1 MNAPTENKNKN
12 LSNERLVC
20 ATVHTVEDARTKK
33 DPRKSNNDKKDRKT
47 PSKGKTVLLTVMITL
62 LCFSLTLVAAD
73 LIGSDTGISVYTNLF
88 LTKKNHSV
96 VYYAVYAT
104 KSEDMSISYK
114 NAAAIRE
121 EGGAGYVMKT
131 GGVYYVVLNVYSEET
146 DAKKVAERKS
156 NYGITEIEILPFD
169 IKKQP
174 SLSAA
179 GNSKDLY
186 REAYRTLYETAND
199 LAAGNYQKEDMLR
212 AVIKFKQKV
221 VTEEAAF
228 AESVRGKE
236 DQVII
241 EYKVLLAEIRSAFEN
256 LEQNADHLVSDARYY
271 AAMIV
276 RSFALFSQKYFD

>member
-1 MNAPTENKNKN
+1 M
-12 LSNERLVC
+12 
-20 ATVHTVEDARTKK
+20 
-33 DPRKSNNDKKDRKT
+33 
-47 PSKGKTVLLTVMITL
+47 TVMITL

-73 LIGSDTGISVYTNLF
+73 LIGSDTGINAYTSLF
-88 LTKKNHSV
+88 LKKKNNSA

-114 NAAAIRE
+114 NAAVIRQ

-156 NYGITEIEILPFD
+156 NYGISEIEILPFD

-179 GNSKDLY
+179 ENSKYLY
-186 REAYRTLYETAND
+186 KEAHKTLYEAAND

-212 AVIKFKQKV
+212 AVIQFKQKV
-221 VTEEAAF
+221 VAEEAAF
-228 AESVRGKE
+228 GESVRGKE
-236 DQVII
+236 DQVVI

-256 LEQNADHLVSDARYY
+256 LEHNSDHLVSDARYY

-276 RSFALFSQKYFD
+276 RSVALFSQKYFG